1 LNSQGNIVFT
11 RKRKIAAI
19 PSLHSRSIFICPGL
33 RDGRSKGEKCLQS
46 ASGMFLKGNR
56 ATEPGT
62 KNSQKYIRS
71 WPMKALQEGFD
82 SQITEAF
89 GLNSL
94 GDQIKDIYVNVL
106 CLLHF

>member
-1 LNSQGNIVFT
+1 
-11 RKRKIAAI
+11 
-19 PSLHSRSIFICPGL
+19 
-33 RDGRSKGEKCLQS
+33 
-46 ASGMFLKGNR
+46 
-56 ATEPGT
+56 
-62 KNSQKYIRS
+62 
-71 WPMKALQEGFD
+71 MKALQEGFD